1 MRTWQAL
8 GCLCC
13 LSVAPLYCAAAEGDA
28 SRGQTLYESRC
39 VACHSLDA
47 SRVGPAHRG
56 VYGRKAGSVA
66 DYAYSDA
73 LKNSQIIWNATSLDQ
88 WLTDPEKL
96 IPGQRMN
103 YSVPE
108 SQDRADV
115 IAYLKEE
122 SGK

>member
-1 MRTWQAL
+1 MRTAQAL
-8 GCLCC
+8 VCLFS
-13 LSVAPLYCAAAEGDA
+13 LIVAPLYCAATEGDA
-28 SRGQTLYESRC
+28 PRGQTLYESRC

-73 LKNSQIIWNATSLDQ
+73 LKNSQIVWNATTLDQ

-96 IPGQRMN
+96 IPGQKMN
-103 YSVPE
+103 YNVPDA
-108 SQDRADV
+108 QDRADV
-115 IAYLKEE
+115 IAYLKQE